1 MNVFIKINEVF
12 TLTDSTDK
20 DLSPNEKKP
29 IAQQFKKIKP
39 DTLSVTLKIDDSS
52 IGFTCGSENLV
63 SGELLITESGKNIEI
78 KSDAIFKIN
87 IRPQHKD
94 DFLSGNGVWYYD
106 NIQQG
111 QYGEFLLGV
120 EVLQGLELKK
130 YTRKNKWGVINLVDA
145 IMSNIKTSLKK
156 ADL

>member
-94 DFLSGNGVWYYD
+94 DFLSGTGVWHYT
-106 NIQQG
+106 NLQQG

-130 YTRKNKWGVINLVDA
+130 YTRKNKWGTINLVDA
-145 IMSNIKTSLKK
+145 IMSNIKTGSKK
-156 ADL
+156 TDL